1 MATKSKR
8 QLLREKVTAPRRQR
22 TAADRE
28 KMGRDLISRKRAAPP
43 PFERVLILLEPEE
56 LRWLDSFVA
65 NLKPERRGMSRS
77 KVIRQGIALMKNMDP
92 DELRQQ
98 FR

>member
-8 QLLREKVTAPRRQR
+8 QLLREKVSAPRRKR
-22 TAADRE
+22 TPADRE
-28 KMGRDLISRKRAAPP
+28 KMGRDMISRKRTAPP

-56 LRWLDSFVA
+56 LRFLDSFVA
-65 NLKPERRGMSRS
+65 ALKPELRGISRS

-92 DELRQQ
+92 DELRRQ